1 MKLSITNPP
10 SKHLLA
16 GEKELL
22 GMFGRKKMRLNNV
35 PQKVS

>member
-1 MKLSITNPP
+1 
-10 SKHLLA
+10 LLA